1 MKKISSK
8 NYNKSMSVRYQK
20 SSLVNI
26 LAKRK
31 LFIVETGIDSVPTFD
46 GLSNEHI
53 GFWFKCFNAEK
64 LGNAQTRCFV
74 ILLLIHTQ
82 IN

>member
-1 MKKISSK
+1 
-8 NYNKSMSVRYQK
+8 MSVRYQK

-31 LFIVETGIDSVPTFD
+31 LFIFETSIDSLPTFD

-53 GFWFKCFNAEK
+53 VFWIKRISAKKF
-64 LGNAQTRCFV
+64 GNAQT
-74 ILLLIHTQ
+74 
-82 IN
+82 

>member
-1 MKKISSK
+1 MKKLSSK

-26 LAKRK
+26 LAQQK
-31 LFIVETGIDSVPTFD
+31 LFIFETSIDSLHTFD

-53 GFWFKCFNAEK
+53 GFWFKCFHAEK
-64 LGNAQTRCFV
+64 LGNAQTSV
-74 ILLLIHTQ
+74 SIKISQ
-82 IN
+82 I